1 MKIIIELL
9 VALACVYAVF
19 VQLLRIIWLQ
29 FPDFLKQTKLYYA
42 KEPKKL
48 EMLLYYLL
56 ALTALLYNIF
66 LTIERHF

>member
-1 MKIIIELL
+1 MKIIIESF
-9 VALACVYAVF
+9 VALACVFAVF
-19 VQLLRIIWLQ
+19 IQVLRIIWLN
-29 FPDFLKQTKLYYA
+29 FPGFLKQTKLYHA

-66 LTIERHF
+66 LTIERHY